1 MLYTGTVAKSQ
12 LISTI
17 INNIISSGFWSNVAS
32 APADGY
38 VLKSLGSSGSD
49 ALFVIF
55 NDTALAGTA
64 SAQNFVANIAENYVP
79 GDPGIAGAFTN
90 KSADAN
96 CYICSNTGIDLNTKM
111 DYWVE
116 VTADRI
122 VLAVQTIDAIGHPPA
137 VFYFGLP
144 IRLFTVDSGSNQTM
158 TILGSNV
165 TGFNAVANQVK
176 CLKDVTGTLW
186 PAYTEFYML
195 TPKNPDVNGN
205 YNISELY
212 FGNTNIGLRGKLD
225 TFFILPNQNIVNK
238 DTLTVNTTTY
248 KVFITSTFAGVTT
261 FDNFPTTAFAVKI
274 A

>member
-1 MLYTGTVAKSQ
+1 
-12 LISTI
+12 
-17 INNIISSGFWSNVAS
+17 
-32 APADGY
+32 
-38 VLKSLGSSGSD
+38 
-49 ALFVIF
+49 
-55 NDTALAGTA
+55 
-64 SAQNFVANIAENYVP
+64 
-79 GDPGIAGAFTN
+79 
-90 KSADAN
+90 
-96 CYICSNTGIDLNTKM
+96 
-111 DYWVE
+111 
-116 VTADRI
+116 
-122 VLAVQTIDAIGHPPA
+122 
-137 VFYFGLP
+137 
-144 IRLFTVDSGSNQTM
+144 M